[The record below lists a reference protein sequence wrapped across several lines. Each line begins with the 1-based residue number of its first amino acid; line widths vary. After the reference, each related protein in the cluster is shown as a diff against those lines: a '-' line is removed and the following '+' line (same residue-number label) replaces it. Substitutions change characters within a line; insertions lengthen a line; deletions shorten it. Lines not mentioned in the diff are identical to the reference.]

1 MKYSHH
7 KNPRF
12 GSALDMDGWF
22 LTVHVDLLAQLYQLH
37 LRGHVSHGPH
47 AVAEV
52 FTADETVLVLV
63 KLFES
68 IPQLCGAVTHIFQ

>member
-1 MKYSHH
+1 MH
-7 KNPRF
+7 
-12 GSALDMDGWF
+12 GWF

-37 LRGHVSHGPH
+37 LCGHVSHSPH

-68 IPQLCGAVTHIFQ
+68 VPQLCGAVTHTFQQQNNETLSFFFVLF